1 MSIIVEHDK
10 LGKLSFPDGM
20 AKEDMANAIVEA
32 EAQFGEQYGATESFA
47 TNLTRSG
54 SSSVRGI
61 GNWLGTNQSPSELRD
76 DRIEEHKS
84 RIMMSQNPKSSIT
97 GMLLG
102 GFIDPVTLPALVLKP
117 LTFASKAL
125 TYGTRGMA
133 LGAFGGALEPV
144 YDQYGDSRTVNVIGS
159 TVIGGL
165 LGGGIGKLLTK
176 KPDSLEEA
184 TDEAL
189 DNLQGSLDTPEK
201 ALASIENDYKLRSQG
216 AEDQSVLDSLGV
228 EVVNADKKIKALE
241 DIQKGIKNPL
251 RKISIGNQ
259 LKTLKASTENQR
271 LDLASKKTKR
281 DAQDN
286 LNRIQEGKFS
296 EVADLAEQIRARTAT
311 PRVSKII
318 APVAQ
323 GDKAL
328 PLAPNPAL
336 NAMDNTTLFKRLGL
350 GRSAPRDPYAGTPSA
365 GQLGGETD
373 TAAMPRFQGEQSGVG
388 AGQFQ
393 SDERVAQQFMPRS
406 QVAGTRRLAD
416 GRVSGENKEPINKI
430 KVSQRAK
437 DAATVVRNK
446 QSRGEE
452 PTAKD
457 WDEHERAY
465 QETEILKEYTDTV
478 AMIARTRG
486 LDTNANRF
494 GSSGRYTF
502 ENISKSS
509 AKFIKDNGIKDMD
522 DMVKYIVD
530 NPNKIFSAD
539 ELAAATELMI
549 EVDNKLFN
557 THALL
562 KHADAMTD
570 AEVAVLHNDID
581 VYYGI
586 QSWFKGQGSKVSGI
600 MNYRK
605 KMYQDIADNRQI
617 EQLFAGVQC

>member
-10 LGKLSFPDGM
+10 LGNLEFPKGM
-20 AKEDMANAIVEA
+20 SKQDMANAIVQAEA
-32 EAQFGEQYGATESFA
+32 EYGEQYGVADSLA

-54 SSSVRGI
+54 SSSLRGA
-61 GNWLGTNQSPSELRD
+61 GEWLGTNQSPSQIRD
-76 DRIEEHKS
+76 DRIEEHKA
-84 RIMMSQNPKSSIT
+84 RIMMIQNPKAAIT

-102 GFIDPVTLPALVLKP
+102 GFIDPVTLPALALKP
-117 LTFASKAL
+117 LTFASKAA
-125 TYGTRGMA
+125 TYGSRGMA
-133 LGAFGGALEPV
+133 QGAFGGALEPV
-144 YDQYGDSRTVNVIGS
+144 YEQYGDSRTVNVIGS

-184 TDEAL
+184 TDEAFDDL
-189 DNLQGSLDTPEK
+189 KRSVDTPEK

-216 AEDQSVLDSLGV
+216 AEDQSVLDLLGV
-228 EVVNADKKIKALE
+228 ELVNSDRKIKALE
-241 DIQKGIKNPL
+241 KIQKGLKNPL
-251 RKISIGNQ
+251 KKVSVSSQ
-259 LKTLKASTENQR
+259 LKNLKASTESQR

-281 DAQDN
+281 DALDN
-286 LNRIQEGKFS
+286 LNRIKEGKFS
-296 EVADLAEQIRARTAT
+296 EVADLGEQIRARTST

-336 NAMDNTTLFKRLGL
+336 NALDNTTLFKRLGL
-350 GRSAPRDPYAGTPSA
+350 GRSVPRDPYAGTSSA
-365 GQLGGETD
+365 GQATN
-373 TAAMPRFQGEQSGVG
+373 TATTPRFQEEVSGVG
-388 AGQFQ
+388 SGQVQ
-393 SDERVAQQFMPRS
+393 SDDRVAQQFMPRS
-406 QVAGTRRLAD
+406 QVSGTRRLAD

-437 DAATVVRNK
+437 DAAIVVRNK
-446 QSRGEE
+446 QARGEE

-494 GSSGRYTF
+494 GSKGRYTF
-502 ENISKSS
+502 ENILKSS
-509 AKFIKDNGIKDMD
+509 ARFIKNNGIKDMD

-539 ELAAATELMI
+539 ELAATTELMI

-605 KMYQDIADNRQI
+605 KMYQDIANNREI
-617 EQLFAGVQC
+617 KQLFAGVEC

>member
-10 LGKLSFPDGM
+10 LGDLEFPDGM
-20 AKEDMANAIVEA
+20 SKQDMANAIVQA
-32 EAQFGEQYGATESFA
+32 EAQYGDQYSATESFA
-47 TNLTRSG
+47 TNLVRSG

-61 GNWLGTNQSPSELRD
+61 GNWLGTNQSPSEIRD
-76 DRIEEHKS
+76 DRVAEHKS
-84 RIMMSQNPKSSIT
+84 RIMMAQNPKSSIT
-97 GMLLG
+97 GMLAG
-102 GFIDPVTLPALVLKP
+102 GFIDPVTLPAIALSP
-117 LTFASKAL
+117 LTFASKAA
-125 TYGTRGMA
+125 TYGSRGMA

-184 TDEAL
+184 ADEAI
-189 DNLQGSLDTPEK
+189 DNLRGSIDTPEK
-201 ALASIENDYKLRSQG
+201 ALSSIEDDYKLRSQG

-228 EVVNADKKIKALE
+228 ELVNSDRKIKALE
-241 DIQKGIKNPL
+241 KIQKGIKNPL
-251 RKISIGNQ
+251 KKVSVSNQ
-259 LKTLKASTENQR
+259 LKNLKASTEIQR

-281 DAQDN
+281 DALDN
-286 LNRIQEGKFS
+286 LNRIKEGKFS
-296 EVADLAEQIRARTAT
+296 EVADLGEQIRARTAT

-318 APVAQ
+318 APVAK

-350 GRSAPRDPYAGTPSA
+350 GRSAARDPYAGTSSA
-365 GQLGGETD
+365 GEATETM
-373 TAAMPRFQGEQSGVG
+373 AVPRFQEEVSGVG
-388 AGQFQ
+388 SGQVQ
-393 SDERVAQQFMPRS
+393 SDDRVAQQFMPRS
-406 QVAGTRRLAD
+406 QVSGTRRLAD

-539 ELAAATELMI
+539 ELAATTELMI

-570 AEVAVLHNDID
+570 DEVAVLHNDID

-605 KMYQDIADNRQI
+605 KMYQDIANNRQI

>member
-1 MSIIVEHDK
+1 M
-10 LGKLSFPDGM
+10 
-20 AKEDMANAIVEA
+20 
-32 EAQFGEQYGATESFA
+32 
-47 TNLTRSG
+47 
-54 SSSVRGI
+54 
-61 GNWLGTNQSPSELRD
+61 
-76 DRIEEHKS
+76 
-84 RIMMSQNPKSSIT
+84 
-97 GMLLG
+97 
-102 GFIDPVTLPALVLKP
+102 
-117 LTFASKAL
+117 
-125 TYGTRGMA
+125 
-133 LGAFGGALEPV
+133 
-144 YDQYGDSRTVNVIGS
+144 
-159 TVIGGL
+159 
-165 LGGGIGKLLTK
+165 
-176 KPDSLEEA
+176 
-184 TDEAL
+184 
-189 DNLQGSLDTPEK
+189 
-201 ALASIENDYKLRSQG
+201 
-216 AEDQSVLDSLGV
+216 
-228 EVVNADKKIKALE
+228 
-241 DIQKGIKNPL
+241 
-251 RKISIGNQ
+251 
-259 LKTLKASTENQR
+259 
-271 LDLASKKTKR
+271 
-281 DAQDN
+281 
-286 LNRIQEGKFS
+286 
-296 EVADLAEQIRARTAT
+296 
-311 PRVSKII
+311 
-318 APVAQ
+318 
-323 GDKAL
+323 
-328 PLAPNPAL
+328 
-336 NAMDNTTLFKRLGL
+336 
-350 GRSAPRDPYAGTPSA
+350 
-365 GQLGGETD
+365 
-373 TAAMPRFQGEQSGVG
+373 
-388 AGQFQ
+388 
-393 SDERVAQQFMPRS
+393 
-406 QVAGTRRLAD
+406 
-416 GRVSGENKEPINKI
+416 SGENKEPINKI

-509 AKFIKDNGIKDMD
+509 AKFIRDNKIRDMD

>member
-20 AKEDMANAIVEA
+20 SEIDMTNAIVEA
-32 EAQFGEQYGATESFA
+32 EAEYGEQYGATESFA

-84 RIMMSQNPKSSIT
+84 RIMMAQNPKSSIT

-117 LTFASKAL
+117 LTFASKAA

-241 DIQKGIKNPL
+241 EIQKGIKNPL

-311 PRVSKII
+311 PRVSRII

-323 GDKAL
+323 GDKC
-328 PLAPNPAL
+328 
-336 NAMDNTTLFKRLGL
+336 
-350 GRSAPRDPYAGTPSA
+350 
-365 GQLGGETD
+365 
-373 TAAMPRFQGEQSGVG
+373 
-388 AGQFQ
+388 
-393 SDERVAQQFMPRS
+393 
-406 QVAGTRRLAD
+406 
-416 GRVSGENKEPINKI
+416 
-430 KVSQRAK
+430 
-437 DAATVVRNK
+437 
-446 QSRGEE
+446 
-452 PTAKD
+452 
-457 WDEHERAY
+457 
-465 QETEILKEYTDTV
+465 
-478 AMIARTRG
+478 
-486 LDTNANRF
+486 
-494 GSSGRYTF
+494 
-502 ENISKSS
+502 
-509 AKFIKDNGIKDMD
+509 
-522 DMVKYIVD
+522 
-530 NPNKIFSAD
+530 
-539 ELAAATELMI
+539 
-549 EVDNKLFN
+549 
-557 THALL
+557 
-562 KHADAMTD
+562 
-570 AEVAVLHNDID
+570 
-581 VYYGI
+581 YG
-586 QSWFKGQGSKVSGI
+586 
-600 MNYRK
+600 
-605 KMYQDIADNRQI
+605 
-617 EQLFAGVQC
+617 

>member
-10 LGKLSFPDGM
+10 LGDLEFPDGM
-20 AKEDMANAIVEA
+20 SKQDMANAIVQA
-32 EAQFGEQYGATESFA
+32 EAQYGDQYSATESFA
-47 TNLTRSG
+47 TNLVRSG

-61 GNWLGTNQSPSELRD
+61 GNWLGTNQSPSEIRD
-76 DRIEEHKS
+76 DRVAEHKS
-84 RIMMSQNPKSSIT
+84 RIMMAQNPKSSIT
-97 GMLLG
+97 GMLAG
-102 GFIDPVTLPALVLKP
+102 GFIDPVTLPAIALSP
-117 LTFASKAL
+117 LTFASKAA
-125 TYGTRGMA
+125 TYGSRGMA

-184 TDEAL
+184 ADEAI
-189 DNLQGSLDTPEK
+189 DNLRGSIDTPEK
-201 ALASIENDYKLRSQG
+201 ALSSIEDDYKLRSQG

-228 EVVNADKKIKALE
+228 ELVNSDRKIKALE
-241 DIQKGIKNPL
+241 KIQKGIKNPL
-251 RKISIGNQ
+251 KKVSVSNQ
-259 LKTLKASTENQR
+259 LKNLKASTEIQR

-281 DAQDN
+281 DALDN
-286 LNRIQEGKFS
+286 LNRIKEGKFS
-296 EVADLAEQIRARTAT
+296 EVADLGEQIRARTAT

-318 APVAQ
+318 APVAK

-350 GRSAPRDPYAGTPSA
+350 GRSAARDPYAGTSSA
-365 GQLGGETD
+365 GAATETM
-373 TAAMPRFQGEQSGVG
+373 TVPRFQEEVSGVG
-388 AGQFQ
+388 SGQVQ
-393 SDERVAQQFMPRS
+393 SDDRVAQQFMPRS
-406 QVAGTRRLAD
+406 QVSGTRRLAD

-539 ELAAATELMI
+539 ELAATTELMI

-570 AEVAVLHNDID
+570 DEVAVLHNDID

-605 KMYQDIADNRQI
+605 KMYQDIANNRQI

>member
-1 MSIIVEHDK
+1 MSITVKHDK
-10 LGKLSFPDGM
+10 LGNLVFPNGM
-20 AKEDMANAIVEA
+20 SKQDMANAIVEA
-32 EAQFGEQYGATESFA
+32 EAKYGEKYSATESFA
-47 TNLTRSG
+47 TNLVRSG
-54 SSSVRGI
+54 TSSVRGI
-61 GNWLGTNQSPSELRD
+61 GNWLGTNQSPSEIRD
-76 DRIEEHKS
+76 DRIKEHKS
-84 RIMMSQNPKSSIT
+84 RVMMAQNPKSSIT
-97 GMLLG
+97 GMLVG
-102 GFIDPVTLPALVLKP
+102 GFIDPVTLPAVALKP
-117 LTFASKAL
+117 LTFASKAA
-125 TYGTRGMA
+125 TYGSRGMA
-133 LGAFGGALEPV
+133 HGAFGGALEPV
-144 YDQYGDSRTVNVIGS
+144 YDQYGDSRTVNVLGS

-184 TDEAL
+184 TDEAFDDL
-189 DNLQGSLDTPEK
+189 KRSVDTPEK
-201 ALASIENDYKLRSQG
+201 ALASIENDYKLKSQG
-216 AEDQSVLDSLGV
+216 AEDQNVLDLLGV
-228 EVVNADKKIKALE
+228 ELVNSDRKIKALE
-241 DIQKGIKNPL
+241 KIQKGIKNPL
-251 RKISIGNQ
+251 KKVSVGNQ
-259 LKTLKASTENQR
+259 LKNLKASTESQR

-281 DAQDN
+281 DALDN
-286 LNRIQEGKFS
+286 LNRIKEGKFS
-296 EVADLAEQIRARTAT
+296 EVADLAEQIRARTAS
-311 PRVSKII
+311 PRVSKIV

-336 NAMDNTTLFKRLGL
+336 NAMNNTTLFKRLGL
-350 GRSAPRDPYAGTPSA
+350 GRSVPRDPYAGTSSA
-365 GQLGGETD
+365 GQLEGATD
-373 TAAMPRFQGEQSGVG
+373 TAAISRFQEEQSGVG
-388 AGQFQ
+388 AGQVQ
-393 SDERVAQQFMPRS
+393 SDGRVAQQFMPRS
-406 QVAGTRRLAD
+406 QVSGTRRLVD
-416 GRVSGENKEPINKI
+416 GRVSGENKETINKI

-486 LDTNANRF
+486 LDNYANRF

-509 AKFIKDNGIKDMD
+509 AKFIKNNGIKDMD

-530 NPNKIFSAD
+530 NPNKIFNEA
-539 ELAAATELMI
+539 ELAATTELMT

-570 AEVAVLHNDID
+570 TEVAVLHNDID

-600 MNYRK
+600 MTARK
-605 KMYQDIADNRQI
+605 KMYQDIANNREI
-617 EQLFAGVQC
+617 KQLFAGVDC